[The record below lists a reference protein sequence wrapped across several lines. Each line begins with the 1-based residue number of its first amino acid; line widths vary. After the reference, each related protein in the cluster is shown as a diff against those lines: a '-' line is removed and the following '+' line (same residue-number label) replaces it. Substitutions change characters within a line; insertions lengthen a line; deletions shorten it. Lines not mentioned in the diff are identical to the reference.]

1 MLTQEQL
8 RQVFDRV
15 LQGEKISHIA
25 KELGVNRSALNDRLK
40 RRFSGEFSQ
49 AASAGV
55 ISNAA
60 ARRTYEENARNKAR
74 ELESDPAVMDYL
86 QSGESY
92 QTVATRHG
100 LAASSLHARVQKVLK
115 LQKERA
121 EALLPKT

>member
-1 MLTQEQL
+1 MKAVLTQEQL

-100 LAASSLHARVQKVLK
+100 LAASSLHARVQKVMRF
-115 LQKERA
+115 QKDRQ
-121 EALLPKT
+121 

>member
-49 AASAGV
+49 AASAGG
-55 ISNAA
+55 NQQ
-60 ARRTYEENARNKAR
+60 RRRKEN
-74 ELESDPAVMDYL
+74 V
-86 QSGESY
+86 
-92 QTVATRHG
+92 
-100 LAASSLHARVQKVLK
+100 
-115 LQKERA
+115 
-121 EALLPKT
+121 